1 MDVFIL
7 KMLEILVCFTLSE
20 KELPAHQHKIYY
32 EDICIET
39 NSIETACLTCICHVS
54 SCKVPS
60 VPLTH
65 SHQYKR
71 DTQVLEK
78 TINVSSHDVSESLT
92 FQLTQTVNVSVCVA
106 QVMLEVQ

>member
-1 MDVFIL
+1 MYRPV
-7 KMLEILVCFTLSE
+7 K
-20 KELPAHQHKIYY
+20 
-32 EDICIET
+32 
-39 NSIETACLTCICHVS
+39 CL
-54 SCKVPS
+54 S

-78 TINVSSHDVSESLT
+78 TINVSSRDVSESLM